1 MLTQTEAERLL
12 DELSLEFG
20 FRLPIHERQLLV
32 ADPPDDVARFT
43 DAVFIAEG
51 LSPSTA
57 DRRQYER
64 VRDAVAKT
72 FEGGD
77 ARAAR
82 AALAL
87 DARLPSLIGLSL
99 DERKKAHQMTVKLEA
114 ITALSEFLRSAPED
128 WVFEGM
134 SVPEE
139 DATRRQMRGIHSAK
153 GPSRF
158 HLFIDE
164 YDLFWGNGCDVIIR
178 RKTREQFPD

>member
-87 DARLPSLIGLSL
+87 DARLPSHRIDIGIPVAGSR
-99 DERKKAHQMTVKLEA
+99 DMGMNRKPPV
-114 ITALSEFLRSAPED
+114 
-128 WVFEGM
+128 
-134 SVPEE
+134 
-139 DATRRQMRGIHSAK
+139 GILA
-153 GPSRF
+153 
-158 HLFIDE
+158 
-164 YDLFWGNGCDVIIR
+164 
-178 RKTREQFPD
+178 